1 MLWEMFVTFMLIGF
15 VSVGGGYSMVPV
27 IEHEAIS
34 HGWMNEQTFSDMI
47 AVAGASPGPIATNTA
62 IMVGYQTYGWPGAAV
77 SAIGMTLPSLLLVI
91 AVGLL
96 FAKYQH
102 HPLVESTFYGLRP
115 IVAALIFYAA
125 YRLLLTG
132 GVRLAIDWNTV
143 WFLAIFA
150 GALIALMR
158 FKVHPLAVI
167 AVSGLV
173 GVAVYA

>member
-1 MLWEMFVTFMLIGF
+1 MFVTFLLIGF

-27 IEHEAIS
+27 IEREAIS

-62 IMVGYQTYGWPGAAV
+62 IMVGYRAEGILGAAV

-91 AVGLL
+91 AAGLL
-96 FAKYQH
+96 LAKYQH
-102 HPLVESTFYGLRP
+102 HTLTESAFYGLRP
-115 IVAALIFYAA
+115 IVAALVFYAA
-125 YRLLLTG
+125 YRLLVTG
-132 GVRLAIDWNTV
+132 GVAFAIDWKTV
-143 WFLAIFA
+143 CFIAIFV

-158 FKVHPLAVI
+158 FRVHPLAVI

-173 GVAVYA
+173 GVALYA

>member
-1 MLWEMFVTFMLIGF
+1 MLWDMFLTFMLIGF

-27 IEHEAIS
+27 IEREALS
-34 HGWMNEQTFSDMI
+34 HGWMNAQAFSDMI

-62 IMVGYQTYGWPGAAV
+62 IMVGYHAGGFPGAAV

-91 AVGLL
+91 AAGML

-102 HPLVESTFYGLRP
+102 HPLVESAFYGLRP
-115 IVAALIFYAA
+115 FVTALVFYAA
-125 YRLLLTG
+125 YRLLMAG
-132 GVRLAIDWNTV
+132 GVSLAIDWKTGC
-143 WFLAIFA
+143 FIAIFA

-158 FKVHPLAVI
+158 FRVHPLAVI

-173 GVAVYA
+173 GVALYA

>member
-34 HGWMNEQTFSDMI
+34 RGWMNEQTFSDMI

-62 IMVGYQTYGWPGAAV
+62 IMVGFHASGWPGAAV

-91 AVGLL
+91 AAGML

-102 HPLVESTFYGLRP
+102 HPLVDSAFYGLRP
-115 IVAALIFYAA
+115 IVAVLVFYAA
-125 YRLLLTG
+125 YRLLRTG
-132 GVRLAIDWNTV
+132 GAVFAIDWKTAG
-143 WFLAIFA
+143 FLAIFA
-150 GALIALMR
+150 GALIAMMR
-158 FKVHPLAVI
+158 FRVHPLAVI

-173 GVAVYA
+173 GAALYA

>member
-34 HGWMNEQTFSDMI
+34 RGWMNGETFSDMI

-62 IMVGYQTYGWPGAAV
+62 VMVGYHAHGWLGAAV

-91 AVGLL
+91 AAGLL
-96 FAKYQH
+96 FAKFQH
-102 HPLVESTFYGLRP
+102 HPMVESAFYGLRP

-125 YRLLLTG
+125 YRLLMTG
-132 GVRLAIDWNTV
+132 GTAFAIDWKTV
-143 WFLAIFA
+143 SFLAIFA

-158 FKVHPLAVI
+158 YRVHPLAVI
-167 AVSGLV
+167 TVSGLV
-173 GVAVYA
+173 GVALYA

>member
-1 MLWEMFVTFMLIGF
+1 MLWEMFVTFMVIGF

-34 HGWMNEQTFSDMI
+34 RGWMNGETFSDMI

-62 IMVGYQTYGWPGAAV
+62 IMVGYQTLGWPGAAV

-91 AVGLL
+91 AASLL
-96 FAKYQH
+96 FAKIQH
-102 HPLVESTFYGLRP
+102 HAAVESAFYGLRP

-125 YRLLLTG
+125 YRLLMASG
-132 GVRLAIDWNTV
+132 IAFAIDWKTV
-143 WFLAIFA
+143 GFLAIFA
-150 GALIALMR
+150 GAMIALMR
-158 FKVHPLAVI
+158 YRVHPLAVI

-173 GVAVYA
+173 GVALYA